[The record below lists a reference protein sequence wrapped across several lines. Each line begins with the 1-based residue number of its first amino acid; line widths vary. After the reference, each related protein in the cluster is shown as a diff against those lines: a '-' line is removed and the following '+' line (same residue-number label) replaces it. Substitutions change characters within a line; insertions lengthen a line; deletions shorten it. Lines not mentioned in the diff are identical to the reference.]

1 MPEDEDAPTAVSHT
15 ARAASRLAVGCVLEV
30 TGGPDVG
37 KRFVVDGSA
46 PGRTYIGQSPTC
58 EVRLLDR
65 TVSRRHAALELQ
77 PDGVRLTD
85 LGSTNGTRVNGLR
98 VHDVVMTG
106 GETVTVGATVMLVQA
121 TAPIPIA
128 ASDATAFGKTSGASP
143 AMRRLYPIFT
153 RLAATDVPV
162 IIEGETGTGKEVLA
176 ESIHDA
182 SARAAGPFVVLDC
195 TALAPSLAEATLFG
209 HERGAFTGAVASQ
222 RGMFEEAG
230 GGTLFIDEIGDL
242 DIALQA
248 KLLRA
253 IERSEVRRV
262 GGTKWTRV
270 DVRIISA
277 TRRDLEREIQAGR
290 FRDDL
295 YFRLAV
301 VRVELPPLRRRE
313 GDVALLSRAFWRELG
328 GDPNALDGDFV
339 RRLEE
344 YDWPG
349 NVRELKNALARRYAL
364 GELAPLERDA
374 ESAPSSQGGNAAGV
388 ATGAASEGTLEDL
401 FVRVLSRA
409 LSFPAARE
417 ALVDEFQRRYVAR
430 VLAEHGGNIG
440 KAAAASG
447 IGRRYFQTIRGR
459 LRRAE

>member
-1 MPEDEDAPTAVSHT
+1 MRGDEAPTDVSPT
-15 ARAASRLAVGCVLEV
+15 ARAASPLAVGCVLEV
-30 TGGPDVG
+30 TAGPDAG

-46 PGRTYIGQSPTC
+46 PGRTYIGQSPSC
-58 EVRLLDR
+58 EVHLADR
-65 TVSRRHAALELQ
+65 TASRRHAALELQ
-77 PDGVRLTD
+77 SDGVRLTD

-106 GETVTVGATVMLVQA
+106 GETLCIGATVMLVRA
-121 TAPIPIA
+121 TAPVPIA
-128 ASDATAFGKTSGASP
+128 ASDATSFVKTTGASS

-195 TALAPSLAEATLFG
+195 TALAPTLAEATLFG

-313 GDVALLSRAFWRELG
+313 GDVALLARSFWRELG
-328 GDPNALDGDFV
+328 GDPNALDGDYV

-349 NVRELKNALARRYAL
+349 NVRQLKNALARRYAL
-364 GELAPLERDA
+364 GELAPIERDA
-374 ESAPSSQGGNAAGV
+374 DGATPSERGGV
-388 ATGAASEGTLEDL
+388 AEGTIEDL
-401 FVRVLSRA
+401 FARVLSRA

-417 ALVDEFQRRYVAR
+417 ALLDEFQRRFVAR
-430 VLAEHGGNIG
+430 VLKEHGGNVG

-459 LRRAE
+459 IRKAE